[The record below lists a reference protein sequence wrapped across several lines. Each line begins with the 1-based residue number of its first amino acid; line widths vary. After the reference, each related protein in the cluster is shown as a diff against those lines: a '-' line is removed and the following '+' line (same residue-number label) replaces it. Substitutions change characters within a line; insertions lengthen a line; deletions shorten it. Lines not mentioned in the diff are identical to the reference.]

1 MDQAIMQANNTGKAD
16 YVMRTEI
23 DHLKQDLYDLP
34 PKKLLFKKKE
44 KKLIT

>member
-23 DHLKQDLYDLP
+23 DHLKQDLYVIQQTLL
-34 PKKLLFKKKE
+34 KKIKKN
-44 KKLIT
+44 